1 VEGESVAQI
10 EENETID
17 RDPKQGV
24 PLLTAHNLA
33 LLEKPRAHVVGVHA
47 DVDMDVSSAHR
58 GPGMCVSGC
67 VGLLIITMVS
77 RDAGV
82 PNLATVP
89 AGQILAQ
96 PEAGAPMDPLAAMS
110 GSDPQQPLPYP
121 PKSAGV
127 PGFMVPPPAFTM
139 PPAAAPTLQLPSGAS
154 NNASRVSLLSTGM
167 FIVLL
172 RLCEM
177 PEPCLA
183 ACIDS
188 ESLKAGARC
197 KTAKRAG
204 EMNLLPNRAKHA
216 ND

>member
-33 LLEKPRAHVVGVHA
+33 LLEKPRAHVIGVHA
-47 DVDMDVSSAHR
+47 DVDMHVSSAHR

-82 PNLATVP
+82 PHLATVP

-96 PEAGAPMDPLAAMS
+96 PETCTPMDPLAAMP
-110 GSDPQQPLPYP
+110 GSDPQQPLSYP
-121 PKSAGV
+121 PDTAGV
-127 PGFMVPPPAFTM
+127 PGFMVPPLAFTM
-139 PPAAAPTLQLPSGAS
+139 PPAAATTLQLPSGVS

-167 FIVLL
+167 FIVFL
-172 RLCEM
+172 RLRAM
-177 PEPCLA
+177 PKPSLA
-183 ACIDS
+183 FCVDT

-204 EMNLLPNRAKHA
+204 EISAAK
-216 ND
+216 